1 MQYIQIAESVLS
13 KLPSNL
19 QLPETRTMTHE
30 IRESRISVAEID
42 NEKNDNESEN
52 VEMEKSVDEIDED
65 LV

>member
-19 QLPETRTMTHE
+19 QLPETRMTQE
-30 IRESRISVAEID
+30 VKENRTSIVNVD
-42 NEKNDNESEN
+42 NETNEDEDGNVAIKNT
-52 VEMEKSVDEIDED
+52 DEIDED